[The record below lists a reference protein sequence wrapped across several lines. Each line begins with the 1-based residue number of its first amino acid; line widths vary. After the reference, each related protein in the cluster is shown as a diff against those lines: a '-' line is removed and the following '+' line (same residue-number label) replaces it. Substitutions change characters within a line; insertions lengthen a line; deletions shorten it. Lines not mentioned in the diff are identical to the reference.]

1 MAYIAEMEIK
11 IPAWLSAYTQFNS
24 FHQKAIDKKKTF
36 LNANWKTLMS
46 EALDD
51 LSTASDDLISVQ
63 PVPPDMKNINDNLI
77 KAVNETKLM
86 IDAYRVLIKN
96 NDRTQLDQ
104 IYAHSESALIFMK
117 SATDEIQPYLK

>member
-1 MAYIAEMEIK
+1 
-11 IPAWLSAYTQFNS
+11 
-24 FHQKAIDKKKTF
+24 
-36 LNANWKTLMS
+36 MS

-51 LSTASDDLISVQ
+51 LSAASDDLVSIQ

-96 NDRTQLDQ
+96 NDKTQLDQ

-117 SATDEIQPYLK
+117 SATDETQLYLK